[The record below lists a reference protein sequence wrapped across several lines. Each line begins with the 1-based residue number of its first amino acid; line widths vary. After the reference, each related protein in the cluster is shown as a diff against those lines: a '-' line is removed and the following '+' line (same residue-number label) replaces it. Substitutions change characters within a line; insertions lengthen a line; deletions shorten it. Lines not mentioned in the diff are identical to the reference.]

1 MGAVTSCLEVR
12 EVYNKEDPEE
22 EIENGLQWV
31 SIASLTVYPTT
42 KSITAV
48 VEARIKGCDKILDKM
63 ENSSSSLKETELEN
77 VERIFQ
83 LEDNF
88 SKSLIFAVPS
98 SYTLRASN
106 ESSGLTIHKTDF
118 NVNIITP
125 SVKDQKLYGEYS
137 HKNKLQNLRINLIQ
151 DRLKQQGKLS
161 PNEVILANQNSA
173 LIQTNLTRSIYS
185 GSPNQTNRLDDT
197 TLDELEVGQFPV
209 EVLKQTEHAL
219 KLEEQEMSR
228 KIDALGEKI
237 SEQVKLIKQYL
248 QDDPPLD
255 IELLKTL
262 QKTSEY
268 AKQSAELAKQI
279 KFNMGLET
287 EETKH
292 LLTKNQ
298 SYFHQSVKS
307 SARLFK
313 LAADAG
319 NESQLVSNQ
328 GTPFFSKCRATGCTN
343 PEMHAWYHPCGKQLN
358 SYDTHLSYY
367 LMIYPDNTGRIMCT
381 FCKHN
386 PGPQHID
393 YWEFA
398 CDQHKEIYSYRG

>member
-1 MGAVTSCLEVR
+1 MGAVPSCLEVR
-12 EVYNKEDPEE
+12 EVYDKEGPEE
-22 EIENGLQWV
+22 EIENRLQWV

-42 KSITAV
+42 KTITAV

-161 PNEVILANQNSA
+161 SNEAIMANQNSA
-173 LIQTNLTRSIYS
+173 LIQTNLTPSIYS
-185 GSPNQTNRLDDT
+185 GSPNQKDRLDDT

-209 EVLKQTEHAL
+209 EVLKQTD
-219 KLEEQEMSR
+219 R
-228 KIDALGEKI
+228 KR
-237 SEQVKLIKQYL
+237 S
-248 QDDPPLD
+248 
-255 IELLKTL
+255 
-262 QKTSEY
+262 
-268 AKQSAELAKQI
+268 
-279 KFNMGLET
+279 
-287 EETKH
+287 
-292 LLTKNQ
+292 
-298 SYFHQSVKS
+298 
-307 SARLFK
+307 
-313 LAADAG
+313 
-319 NESQLVSNQ
+319 
-328 GTPFFSKCRATGCTN
+328 CR
-343 PEMHAWYHPCGKQLN
+343 E
-358 SYDTHLSYY
+358 
-367 LMIYPDNTGRIMCT
+367 RV
-381 FCKHN
+381 
-386 PGPQHID
+386 
-393 YWEFA
+393 
-398 CDQHKEIYSYRG
+398 